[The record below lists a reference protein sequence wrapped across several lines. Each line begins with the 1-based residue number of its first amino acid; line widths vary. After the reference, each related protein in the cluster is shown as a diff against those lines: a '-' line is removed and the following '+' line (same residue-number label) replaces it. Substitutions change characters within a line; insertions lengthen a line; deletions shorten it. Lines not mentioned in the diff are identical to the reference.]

1 MSHDKIKAAAR
12 QRMARTGESYAVARL
27 AVIREDRAAQQRARL
42 REAAHEKAFEDGL
55 AVELARYGEDV
66 RAQLVYPSGLA
77 EIQRRFAAQAARNAQ
92 IINSPAMQMA
102 AQAARNAQIINSPAV
117 QMAAQAA
124 QHFAS
129 FWRQQGN

>member
-1 MSHDKIKAAAR
+1 MSHNKIKAAAR

-27 AVIREDRAAQQRARL
+27 AVIREHREAEQRARL
-42 REAAHEKAFEDGL
+42 QEATNDRAFDDL
-55 AVELARYGEDV
+55 AVELARYGEGV

-77 EIQRRFAAQAARNAQ
+77 EIQRHFAAQAA
-92 IINSPAMQMA
+92 
-102 AQAARNAQIINSPAV
+102 QAAEIMNGPAV
-117 QMAAQAA
+117 QMAARAA